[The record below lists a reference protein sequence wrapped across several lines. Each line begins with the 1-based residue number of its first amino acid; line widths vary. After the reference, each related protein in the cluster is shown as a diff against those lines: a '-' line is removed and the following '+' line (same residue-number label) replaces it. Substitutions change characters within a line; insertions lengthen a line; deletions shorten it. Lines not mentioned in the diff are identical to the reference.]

1 MIRWLSHKMWGSDGL
16 AAGTE
21 LFGGPAS
28 AGSGGD
34 RRRHGGAGGGEGV
47 SGQRILYLQGAD
59 PASPHGRGQRQL
71 ASRSPAAQA
80 DAIAG
85 SRLGGA
91 DHGPSGPH
99 LGVLAE
105 LAAGRARGPV
115 EQWCNVVG
123 GRAAWAIV

>member
-1 MIRWLSHKMWGSDGL
+1 MWGSDGL

-34 RRRHGGAGGGEGV
+34 RRRHGGAGGGASV
-47 SGQRILYLQGAD
+47 SGQRVLYLQGAD
-59 PASPHGRGQRQL
+59 PASPHRRGQRQL

-80 DAIAG
+80 DAVAG

-91 DHGPSGPH
+91 HHGSSRPH
-99 LGVLAE
+99 LGVLANV
-105 LAAGRARGPV
+105 AVDHARGSAL
-115 EQWCNVVG
+115 ERRDVVG
-123 GRAAWAIV
+123 